1 MSKHKHQGAGVQ
13 SQDSMSTS
21 GDPREPGQAPANT
34 FQMSPNAG
42 GDAGLTSGRIGKIP
56 QDWDL
61 EGFYRRLADKD
72 CPEHLQAMQIL
83 HLMCWNNS
91 VFSFD
96 PFSDEP
102 LGTDL
107 SAYAWRLADHAAE
120 KDQPIRDHVFHLVE
134 FIINEIEYLLN
145 SLRMKILRNHESL
158 PLFAVRETDSKSLQ
172 LLARRPGR
180 TIREKLSGR
189 PYMVAVKRRF
199 SPDTQENQLLKAFLR
214 KLSALLILRKER
226 LTQAGLR
233 HQDRATD
240 LISRISFWKTSDTA
254 DAIGRWTNNP
264 PNNVLLQDRRY
275 RKIWL
280 GWQRIRTLDQMTR
293 DAHLLLPY
301 MASDNIFWEIVSIL
315 DSYRNFRLFQKP
327 MRRPKMKTAADY
339 KKKEMYTFA
348 AMHGSSGKIIR
359 SVREGLVTEFHID
372 KVSTGKITVDDT
384 RIHAEIRGREPRE
397 MDLAGAD
404 LRAFARDFIL
414 EVVASCGI
422 PKTELSAAPRVE
434 QATRRFQSTGLDLAL
449 SCPRFHT
456 DTGEVLVARCPLVQ
470 RWEEPGKPAR
480 WIDATGSRGIL
491 LDHKVSAV
499 QTHTFRCHLAPAGDT
514 DDAARRVSI
523 EACQHLGKILSRE
536 IPAFQIT
543 YAVPDLLDDF
553 DLEPVRIGISG
564 SFSRSFSV
572 PASIAA
578 LNGAR
583 KKGLLDDLA
592 KGDLIV
598 AVGYYADRAY
608 YTPVQCEYDPRL
620 EEQLPETRGIQ
631 FVRHPT
637 RDFRAPLLTKTDL
650 GCSPDLAAR
659 LKTLFDQEGIRR
671 CGGERSFYTM
681 GADGSSVYEHPDN
694 SLIARDFPRFPLQA
708 KPMENYIK
716 KDCGFMLKDKG
727 RVRIILLSDLL
738 DDTEI
743 AGNYSCIRGQE
754 VIPLGAWLTSAMEAE
769 LDSRTAIWFDY
780 LPDLQ
785 MEAKVGSERKLL
797 YLVKNM
803 KIRPKVNETCDIP
816 IAWTFVLPAGKKFY
830 HFPLVRGNARDK
842 TFWEAYIEA
851 DEVLPVDQEI
861 SCRLKLTYTYGA
873 DGNPFHLVFIPLD
886 RKDLPEFEVQWKL
899 KKDIPLDRSAVP
911 VPGFPAAKAPGFY
924 DEYKTKLMES
934 LAILTNDDWH
944 HLELRDQNR
953 EILKGGFRKCATHR
967 IAEITRPRS
976 GDYCFINLDTE
987 LGRLE
992 IYTRDDD
999 LDEKKALF
1007 NQDQILYYKSTT
1019 KQYTSRYNNKTK
1031 EITFHT
1037 FLTEDEY
1044 VQKFPPVDYRKKLQ
1058 KEKCLQ
1064 QGKTR
1069 KFVANMFS
1077 TSLKVQDFGED
1088 FARAHSQFC
1097 SYVRNCIATDSETN
1111 PRLLDLY
1118 MFVVAFSCD
1127 PVSPD
1132 LLTFMVKHQFSKE
1145 HLTFQDCRVCGRL
1158 LRNLQ
1163 EGYQQALFRVV
1174 LRKLELHTYED
1185 TMESVSILSK
1195 SAWHD
1200 EQFIFNI
1207 SIELFKELLTV
1218 CLDSMKE
1225 TNDRLAGALSPDKE
1239 NEARAGLRNVSSI
1252 LELLLGLLRLR
1263 RSEKMDEE
1271 TFLSVYPQAD
1281 IPKKF
1286 LKQID
1291 RFTSLLPDILLR
1303 HQKLSFM
1310 SFLEIAVKAGS
1321 GGQTEHPLI
1330 RAVKYYLTEEDDSGA
1345 IKIVGLAE
1353 SDNDG
1358 GDEPQN
1364 GES

>member
-21 GDPREPGQAPANT
+21 GDPRNSGQAPADPA
-34 FQMSPNAG
+34 QPSPTAG
-42 GDAGLTSGRIGKIP
+42 SDAEQTHGRIGKIP

-61 EGFYRRLADKD
+61 EGFYWRLADKD

-107 SAYAWRLADHAAE
+107 SAYARRLTDHAAE
-120 KDQPIRDHVFHLVE
+120 KEQPIRDHVFHLVE
-134 FIINEIEYLLN
+134 FIANEIEYLLN

-280 GWQRIRTLDQMTR
+280 GWQRIRALDQMTR

-315 DSYRNFRLFQKP
+315 DSYRNFRLYQKP

-339 KKKEMYTFA
+339 QKKEMYTFA

-359 SVREGLVTEFHID
+359 SVRDGLVTEFLID
-372 KVSTGKITVDDT
+372 KVSTGKISVNEA
-384 RIHAEIRGREPRE
+384 RIRAEIRGREPRE

-414 EVVASCGI
+414 EVVAACGI
-422 PKTELSAAPRVE
+422 PKTELTAAPREE
-434 QATRRFQSTGLDLAL
+434 QAPRRYQSTGMDLAI

-456 DTGEVLVARCPLVQ
+456 DTGELLEVHCPLVQ

-620 EEQLPETRGIQ
+620 KEQLPETRGIQ

-637 RDFRAPLLTKTDL
+637 RDFRAPLLAKTDL
-650 GCSPDLAAR
+650 RCGPDLAAR

-681 GADGSSVYEHPDN
+681 GADGSSVYEHPDS
-694 SLIARDFPRFPLQA
+694 SLIARDIPRFHLKTKPL
-708 KPMENYIK
+708 EEFIR

-727 RVRIILLSDLL
+727 RVRLILLSDLL

-797 YLVKNM
+797 YLVQNM

-873 DGNPFHLVFIPLD
+873 EGNPFHLVFIPLD

-899 KKDIPLDRSAVP
+899 KKDIPLDRSAIP
-911 VPGFPAAKAPGFY
+911 VPPFPVQSVTPEMREEVRKLFSAVDSVRKFEEYTLCKKHKVTDISKVRNRDFSFFTVETEHGEYEVFVHDTNKLKTEKMFSCRDELFLNISTDPRGHTRYQFLSAEKIFRMIRAVCSTVFGSNLTAGDFQDVTGGQADSLREYLNREPSKDDQEARALKKLFIFPAVFIFPDLSPGFVQY
-924 DEYKTKLMES
+924 VRSKMPL
-934 LAILTNDDWH
+934 NDRFNFMTSRVYARM
-944 HLELRDQNR
+944 LRDLSQPYQQ
-953 EILKGGFRKCATHR
+953 EIFQELEKIITDAPETGELNASVLTAITVFSKAAWHNGDFVNHFSQELIGKIADLTFRISDRALKK
-967 IAEITRPRS
+967 AEGANIP
-976 GDYCFINLDTE
+976 DCN
-987 LGRLE
+987 
-992 IYTRDDD
+992 
-999 LDEKKALF
+999 EKKLKPNDPGLAT
-1007 NQDQILYYKSTT
+1007 I
-1019 KQYTSRYNNKTK
+1019 K
-1031 EITFHT
+1031 EI
-1037 FLTEDEY
+1037 
-1044 VQKFPPVDYRKKLQ
+1044 
-1058 KEKCLQ
+1058 
-1064 QGKTR
+1064 QGCFR
-1069 KFVANMFS
+1069 DLS
-1077 TSLKVQDFGED
+1077 TSLE
-1088 FARAHSQFC
+1088 
-1097 SYVRNCIATDSETN
+1097 
-1111 PRLLDLY
+1111 L
-1118 MFVVAFSCD
+1118 
-1127 PVSPD
+1127 
-1132 LLTFMVKHQFSKE
+1132 
-1145 HLTFQDCRVCGRL
+1145 
-1158 LRNLQ
+1158 
-1163 EGYQQALFRVV
+1163 V
-1174 LRKLELHTYED
+1174 LA
-1185 TMESVSILSK
+1185 V
-1195 SAWHD
+1195 
-1200 EQFIFNI
+1200 
-1207 SIELFKELLTV
+1207 
-1218 CLDSMKE
+1218 
-1225 TNDRLAGALSPDKE
+1225 
-1239 NEARAGLRNVSSI
+1239 
-1252 LELLLGLLRLR
+1252 LRLR
-1263 RSEKMDEE
+1263 KSTVVDIFSIFDTESATTKKFVSLIGKLE
-1271 TFLSVYPQAD
+1271 TLIPGLVLKSDRLKFQSFLSIEVDKTQFDPA
-1281 IPKKF
+1281 IP
-1286 LKQID
+1286 
-1291 RFTSLLPDILLR
+1291 
-1303 HQKLSFM
+1303 
-1310 SFLEIAVKAGS
+1310 
-1321 GGQTEHPLI
+1321 PLI
-1330 RAVKYYLTEEDDSGA
+1330 STVKYYLTAEDDSGA
-1345 IKIVGLAE
+1345 IKIIGLA
-1353 SDNDG
+1353 DNT
-1358 GDEPQN
+1358 E
-1364 GES
+1364 E